1 MAQKPESVDRVD
13 PRDLAIRL
21 ATCLCLILGAFVALM
36 LV

>member
-21 ATCLCLILGAFVALM
+21 ATVVCLIVGVFAALL

>member
-1 MAQKPESVDRVD
+1 MSQQPESVDRVD

-21 ATCLCLILGAFVALM
+21 AACFCLIFGAFAALM